1 MNEEMKK
8 LGCKEDLK
16 GGECSKGRRM
26 NGAGGVNGMW
36 GKEGGER

>member
-16 GGECSKGRRM
+16 GGGNAAR
-26 NGAGGVNGMW
+26 
-36 GKEGGER
+36 GGEWMELEG

>member
-16 GGECSKGRRM
+16 GGMQQGGRM

-36 GKEGGER
+36 GKEGGAR